1 MLSLLPRSTL
11 RPCSWCA
18 RQRYVG
24 ASRISNSS
32 VSMGRPL
39 KACATRLAP
48 SRPTGATTLTG
59 RIKLAA
65 SAKYTAEPPSVS
77 STLPKGPSR
86 VSSATEPATR
96 SCGGLSA
103 TAACTAL
110 GGDHVP
116 RVSQLGQEIGDIHV
130 IIHLHP
136 ASSQLVSGVGV
147 RPGCSDFAQI
157 GRKPCGC
164 CVGGWIAPRVVDL
177 DDVDAVCQLDQAVGA
192 KVRAVAIERMRYV
205 GEPTHLVHKVHHQF
219 GTLVRGQAACDE
231 QSDHLALQ
239 GLGLLADDRQLGGG
253 ACQLEGAFDGVVIG
267 ECDAVDPAFAAA
279 LDQLVERG
287 PAVV

>member
-1 MLSLLPRSTL
+1 M
-11 RPCSWCA
+11 A
-18 RQRYVG
+18 
-24 ASRISNSS
+24 
-32 VSMGRPL
+32 RPL
-39 KACATRLAP
+39 KVCATRFAP
-48 SRPTGATTLTG
+48 SVPTGATSLTG

-96 SCGGLSA
+96 SCGGLSD
-103 TAACTAL
+103 TAAGTAL

-116 RVSQLGQEIGDIHV
+116 RVSQLGQEIADIHV

-136 ASSQLVSGVGV
+136 ASPQLVSGVGV
-147 RPGCSDFAQI
+147 RSRCSDFAEI
-157 GRKPCGC
+157 GRQASGR
-164 CVGGWIAPRVVDL
+164 CVGGLIAPRVVDL
-177 DDVDAVCQLDQAVGA
+177 DDVDAVCHLDQALGA

-205 GEPTHLVHKVHHQF
+205 CEPTHLVHQVHHLF
-219 GTLVRGQAACDE
+219 GALVRRHASCDE
-231 QSDHLALQ
+231 QSDNLALQ
-239 GLGLLADDRQLGGG
+239 GLGLLADDRQFGGG
-253 ACQLEGAFDGVVIG
+253 ARQLEGAFDGVVIG
-267 ECDAVDPAFAAA
+267 ECDAVEPALAAA